1 MKIRVSNNQ
10 GFTLLEVLVAGV
22 LLTVLLSL
30 AASAYTQLQLN
41 SGKAESVVH
50 LHRPIQSIV
59 RQIEDVLRESEGKKT
74 DGSGRMQQVDYE
86 WVANLQQVKSPP
98 SRSVADD
105 QFIATYAPRF
115 MLFNVTLRL
124 KNEQSN
130 REYNFDV
137 LAWTKEVK
145 ATQ

>member
-1 MKIRVSNNQ
+1 MNAHVSKSK

-30 AASAYTQLQLN
+30 ATSAYTQLQLS
-41 SGKAESVVH
+41 SGKAESVVN
-50 LHRPIQSIV
+50 LHRPIMGIV
-59 RQIEDVLRESEGKKT
+59 RQIEDVLRHSEGKIT
-74 DGSGRMQQVDYE
+74 EGRGRMQQVDYE
-86 WVANLQQVKSPP
+86 WVAKLQQFKSPP

-115 MLFNVTLRL
+115 MLFSVSLEVRNQ
-124 KNEQSN
+124 QSQ
-130 REYNFDV
+130 RQYSFDV